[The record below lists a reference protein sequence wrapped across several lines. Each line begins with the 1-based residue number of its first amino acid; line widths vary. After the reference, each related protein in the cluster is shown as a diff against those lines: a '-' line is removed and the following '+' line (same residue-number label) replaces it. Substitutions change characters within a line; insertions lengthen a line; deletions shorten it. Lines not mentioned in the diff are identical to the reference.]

1 MSYVDRL
8 NIIKSMIKAKDDDDY
23 PLYVGGCNLGGIQI
37 GAMNFGGINFGGIS
51 LFDDKS
57 HTFNR
62 DEICDFISDEVSNL
76 KKGQD
81 MSFEEKQKNLQN
93 VLKTKKKF
101 KSHLDETPKYRFIK
115 RLLIRYDLQHTQ
127 LDLERAKLLVDMN
140 CINDNHIALLEQISE
155 LLTAQNAGNN
165 KYKRK
170 DINKYINYAIY
181 RIEKMTKTDIDDEL
195 IKHSSFQKIKVT
207 DNKVNTGHYGESAKN
222 VIQSWTPSER

>member
-1 MSYVDRL
+1 M
-8 NIIKSMIKAKDDDDY
+8 K
-23 PLYVGGCNLGGIQI
+23 
-37 GAMNFGGINFGGIS
+37 
-51 LFDDKS
+51 
-57 HTFNR
+57 
-62 DEICDFISDEVSNL
+62 
-76 KKGQD
+76 
-81 MSFEEKQKNLQN
+81 KQKNLQN
-93 VLKTKKKF
+93 ALKTKKKF